1 MKITK
6 VIGYGLSS
14 PIKSNFTYY
23 GYQTNIKNIGI
34 IEVHTDTG
42 LIGFGETY
50 AGVYCADLIEPTV
63 KFLENYL
70 IGVDIKKVNINSI
83 PFIGRS
89 GLIKCI
95 YSGIDI
101 AIYDILSKNE
111 NLPLCEYL
119 GFDREIP
126 TYASN
131 GSAKFTPK
139 QIEDD
144 VKNIIDLGYQ
154 SYKMRIGIQDRATDL
169 LRLEAAKKHLGS
181 NNLMVD
187 AIMGTNPNKWSFK
200 TALEWAKD
208 LEQFDVVW
216 LEEPFDPTL
225 VDDYSNL
232 CYQSNINIAG
242 GESLNQFLEFELY
255 KDKNAVNIIQ
265 PDVTN
270 SGGIEEC
277 MLVVNTFGGENTA
290 MHVWGSQ
297 VAINANLHFAKALN
311 VSYLEVPMMEL
322 EINDHINGNGTGID
336 INITED
342 IKLKYKLK
350 NKIDFKI

>member
-70 IGVDIKKVNINSI
+70 VGIDIKKININSI

-169 LRLEAAKKHLGS
+169 LRLEAA
-181 NNLMVD
+181 
-187 AIMGTNPNKWSFK
+187 
-200 TALEWAKD
+200 
-208 LEQFDVVW
+208 
-216 LEEPFDPTL
+216 
-225 VDDYSNL
+225 
-232 CYQSNINIAG
+232 
-242 GESLNQFLEFELY
+242 
-255 KDKNAVNIIQ
+255 
-265 PDVTN
+265 
-270 SGGIEEC
+270 
-277 MLVVNTFGGENTA
+277 
-290 MHVWGSQ
+290 
-297 VAINANLHFAKALN
+297 
-311 VSYLEVPMMEL
+311 
-322 EINDHINGNGTGID
+322 
-336 INITED
+336 
-342 IKLKYKLK
+342 
-350 NKIDFKI
+350 

>member
-70 IGVDIKKVNINSI
+70 VGIDIKKININSI

-200 TALEWAKD
+200 TALKWAKD

-225 VDDYSNL
+225 VDNYSNL

-255 KDKNAVNIIQ
+255 KDKKAVNIIQ

-322 EINDHINGNGTGID
+322 EINDHIKGNGMGID

-350 NKIDFKI
+350 KKIDFKI